1 MAKITAVIDIGSNSA
16 RMIVCKKS
24 SRYAFS
30 IIYEAKSRVRI
41 SENSYEN
48 GGYLQEVAMQRALK
62 ALLDFKQIAN
72 NLKCRKI
79 LCVATSALRDAPN
92 RSYFL
97 KKVKKEVGI
106 DIKVI
111 DGKKEAYLG
120 GIAALNLLPP
130 LKEAVTIDIGGGS
143 TELALIKEGHII
155 DTVSLDIGT
164 IRLKELFYDKKAEYK
179 EVLSFIREKFTKIP
193 HIFKTKN
200 IIAIGGTARSISKL
214 LMPKDYPLK
223 TLHAYEYNFEEN
235 YDLLKKIASS
245 SILKLKKYNI
255 KRHRIDTFR
264 EGVAIFINILNY
276 LGAEKVITSGVGVR
290 EGLYLKDLLRN
301 SAYKFPANFNPSLKS
316 LCDRFLINED
326 YANSV
331 KKDSLRLFDILKVKH
346 KIDDK
351 YKNELAISAKLS
363 SIGYSINYYGSH
375 KHSFYLI
382 LNGLNYGYT
391 HLQKLLIAF
400 ITLYQNKKLP
410 KETPVKE
417 YIKLLPDMKT
427 LQWLSFILALSKCIH
442 KNLSKGDYEFDFD
455 KDILTIYSKKEEE
468 FLSYECIKELYKPFP
483 IMIKINT
490 YKTSST

>member
-48 GGYLQEVAMQRALK
+48 SGYLQEAAMQRALK
-62 ALLDFKQIAN
+62 ALLDFKQIAK

-79 LCVATSALRDAPN
+79 LCIATSALRDAPN
-92 RSYFL
+92 RDYFL

-130 LKEAVTIDIGGGS
+130 QKEVVTIDIGGGS
-143 TELALIKEGHII
+143 TELALIKDGHII

-179 EVLSFIREKFTKIP
+179 EILSFIKEKFTQIP
-193 HIFKTKN
+193 NTFKTKN

-223 TLHAYEYNFEEN
+223 TLHAYEYYFEEN
-235 YDLLKKIASS
+235 YDLLKQIAYMP
-245 SILKLKKYNI
+245 ILKLKKYHI

-264 EGVAIFINILNY
+264 EGVAIFINVLKY
-276 LGAEKVITSGVGVR
+276 LGAQKVITSGVGVR
-290 EGLYLKDLLRN
+290 EGLYLKDLLRS
-301 SAYKFPANFNPSLKS
+301 SALRFPANFNPSLRS

-331 KKDSLRLFDILKVKH
+331 KRDSLKLFDILKIKH
-346 KIDDK
+346 KIDNN
-351 YKNELAISAKLS
+351 YKNELAASAKLS
-363 SIGYSINYYGSH
+363 SIGYSISYYGNH

-391 HLQKLLIAF
+391 HSQKLLIAF

-410 KETPVKE
+410 KEELIKE
-417 YIKLLPDMKT
+417 YKKLLPDMKI

-442 KNLSKGDYEFDFD
+442 KNLSKNDYEFDFNGD
-455 KDILTIYSKKEEE
+455 VLTIYPKNKED

-483 IMIKINT
+483 LVIMLK
-490 YKTSST
+490 SSSY